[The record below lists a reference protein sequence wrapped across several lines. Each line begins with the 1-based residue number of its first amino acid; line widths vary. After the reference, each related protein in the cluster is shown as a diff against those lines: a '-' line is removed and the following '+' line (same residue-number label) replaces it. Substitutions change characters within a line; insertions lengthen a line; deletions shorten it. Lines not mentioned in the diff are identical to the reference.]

1 MPSSSLR
8 DLLEGNDL
16 PATVAALRE
25 AVEARDTAVLEDLER
40 RLARP
45 APAELQAALL
55 LALGQLGGVSSELAV
70 RGFTR
75 HADPGVRQAAETA
88 LLRLTAPGSTLT
100 RLGGHRPTPA
110 VPEPAPRPALASA
123 PATPTTGSPIRW
135 EKFLAP
141 PPPPAVSA
149 PPAAPARKAARRAP
163 LPPPGPAAPAT
174 EPARPK
180 LPPMRRCP
188 VCGESSPRKL
198 SACPSCHEKFV

>member
-1 MPSSSLR
+1 MPSPSLR

-25 AVEARDTAVLEDLER
+25 AVEARDTGVVEDLER

-55 LALGQLGGVSSELAV
+55 LALGQLGGPSSELAV

-88 LLRLTAPGSTLT
+88 LRRLTAPGSTLT
-100 RLGGHRPTPA
+100 RLGGRQ
-110 VPEPAPRPALASA
+110 PALTSA

-135 EKFLAP
+135 ERFLA

-149 PPAAPARKAARRAP
+149 PPAAPARKAARRSA
-163 LPPPGPAAPAT
+163 LPPPGPVASPA

-198 SACPSCHEKFV
+198 SACPSCHEKFS